1 MHGKLL
7 AFLSLMAASASL
19 HADIYKYVDEE
30 GRVTFTNVYR
40 KGAVKLDIDTT
51 PSAPAAGP
59 AANAK
64 PKSAPTVTP
73 ASFPRVS
80 PDTQRKRDE
89 ARRKILEGE
98 LAAETN
104 ALESARRALA
114 EGEAVRLGD
123 ERHNYQ
129 RYLDR
134 VHKLKDS
141 VVLHERNA
149 AAIRSEI
156 SRLP

>member
-7 AFLSLMAASASL
+7 AFLSLMAASPAL
-19 HADIYKYVDEE
+19 QADIYKYVDEE

-40 KGAVKLDIDTT
+40 KGAVRLDIDTT
-51 PSAPAAGP
+51 PSAPPARAA
-59 AANAK
+59 AK
-64 PKSAPTVTP
+64 PRSGPTVTP

-80 PDTQRKRDE
+80 PDTQRRRDD
-89 ARRKILEGE
+89 ARRKILEDE
-98 LAAETN
+98 LAAEAR

-134 VHKLKDS
+134 VQTLKDT
-141 VVLHERNA
+141 VALHQQNLA
-149 AAIRSEI
+149 AVRSEI

>member
-7 AFLSLMAASASL
+7 AFLSLVAASPAL
-19 HADIYKYVDEE
+19 QADIYKYVDEE
-30 GRVTFTNVYR
+30 GRVTFTNVHR
-40 KGAVKLDIDTT
+40 TGAVKLDIDTT
-51 PSAPAAGP
+51 PSAPPAHAA
-59 AANAK
+59 AK
-64 PKSAPTVTP
+64 PRSGPTVTP

-80 PDTQRKRDE
+80 PDTQRRRDD
-89 ARRKILEGE
+89 ARRKILEDE
-98 LAAETN
+98 LAGEAR

-134 VHKLKDS
+134 VQTLKDT
-141 VVLHERNA
+141 VALHQQNL